1 MIPIQYKLIP
11 IGTSRRSGI
20 KLKGVRRLTSHD
32 TGNPGSTAIQ
42 NVSYYIRSANEMS
55 ASAHLFV
62 DDKEIICC
70 IPLDEKA
77 WGVRYNCTQ
86 DNILFGDDA
95 NDVSIQIELCYGGN
109 IDNQKAYKNYVELMA
124 FLCRQYGLNPLK
136 NIDGHFQLD
145 PARRTDPLGG
155 LKEVGKDWN
164 GFLKDVDNKV
174 TWYKN
179 IISKIKSLWSK

>member
-1 MIPIQYKLIP
+1 M
-11 IGTSRRSGI
+11 GTSRRSGA
-20 KLKGVRRLTSHD
+20 KLKSVRRLTAHD

-55 ASAHLFV
+55 ASAHIFV

-95 NDVSIQIELCYGGN
+95 NDVSIQIELCYGGR

-124 FLCRQYGLNPLK
+124 FLCRQYSLNPLK

-145 PARRTDPLGG
+145 PARRTDPIGG
-155 LKEVGKDWN
+155 LKEVGKDWDS
-164 GFLKDVDNKV
+164 FLKDVNNK
-174 TWYKN
+174 KN
-179 IISKIKSLWSK
+179 SLSVLLQIIKLKLSKNELSY